1 MPRGLGSINSSK
13 ASHPGKGPDTRED
26 PHKSVK
32 LLGLYYRD
40 NVKSIAGI
48 SAGKTQNYKGIFN
61 KSFVQNDKGSAG
73 RSQTRGRKTIRKK
86 FQ

>member
-1 MPRGLGSINSSK
+1 MPRGLGPSNSSMT
-13 ASHPGKGPDTRED
+13 SDPGKGSETQED

-40 NVKSIAGI
+40 NMKSIIGI
-48 SAGKTQNYKGIFN
+48 SAGKTQNCNGIFKN
-61 KSFVQNDKGSAG
+61 SLVQNDKGSAG
-73 RSQTRGRKTIRKK
+73 RSQTRGRKTIRKN